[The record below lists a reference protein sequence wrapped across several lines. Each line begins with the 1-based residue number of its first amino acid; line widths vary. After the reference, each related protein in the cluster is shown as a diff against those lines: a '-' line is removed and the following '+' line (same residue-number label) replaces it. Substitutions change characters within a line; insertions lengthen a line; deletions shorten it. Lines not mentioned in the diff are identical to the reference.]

1 MINDHFIKLH
11 VWTCCSWRYDHW
23 TEKEK
28 PASPCSTCPLREN
41 LWFWNELNGDK
52 LFFFFNPVFIIIA
65 SWTTCS
71 YMKFY
76 ETYPYDQQWSMITA
90 WLRDCWSCM
99 KSVDHSMKRLLIIHE
114 RLHIHIIMKIIV
126 TPRFDPE
133 SSIYIN
139 CITKLFAI
147 IAIINLQ
154 LAYQNCIWASK
165 SGPRHIMLKAKS
177 VGQSLV
183 FNLIYYRTPQKNC
196 A

>member
-1 MINDHFIKLH
+1 MHDQQPFHAMIKTFHIWSTVSQPCHDQCSCHKLWSMIIH
-11 VWTCCSWRYDHW
+11 DQCSEIFSTSGTSWTGTSC
-23 TEKEK
+23 
-28 PASPCSTCPLREN
+28 
-41 LWFWNELNGDK
+41 
-52 LFFFFNPVFIIIA
+52 FFFFSPVIIA
-65 SWTTCS
+65 SWTICS

-165 SGPRHIMLKAKS
+165 SGPRHIMLKTKS
-177 VGQSLV
+177 VGQS
-183 FNLIYYRTPQKNC
+183 
-196 A
+196 